1 MSMPSWV
8 IASTSPNK
16 AKHPSLNILGGALT
30 LSMVI
35 GFPSFIKVKVFGLPN
50 LTGVWEMPI
59 AVSDSQALLSLG
71 RASLE
76 IT

>member
-1 MSMPSWV
+1 MSIPSWV
-8 IASTSPNK
+8 IASNPNK
-16 AKHPSLNILGGALT
+16 AKHPSLNILGGAFT
-30 LSMVI
+30 LSIVI
-35 GFPSFIKVKVFGLPN
+35 GLPSFIRVKVFGLPN
-50 LTGVWEMPI
+50 LTGFWEMPI

>member
-8 IASTSPNK
+8 IASNPNK
-16 AKHPSLNILGGALT
+16 AKHPSLNMLGGALT

-35 GFPSFIKVKVFGLPN
+35 GFPSLIKVKVFGLPN
-50 LTGVWEMPI
+50 LTGFWEMPI